1 MRGLNNA
8 DGNVHFV
15 VTGSI
20 HEPCF
25 QNANPRPDSELECR
39 VRRPGV
45 FVHTGICDAS
55 AAANLDAQHFVV
67 ASDEKNVLWIYD
79 RAKPGPVGSKA
90 VWEHLGI
97 GKKDESDIEAAAT
110 VGNRTYWITSHGR
123 NKDGEAAPS
132 RNQFFAS
139 EFETRA
145 GQIPT
150 LALVGKPYKNL
161 LKDLIADQQKFGK
174 YDFARASTLAPK
186 KAGALNI
193 EGLADTA
200 DGKLLIGFRNP
211 IPKGKALVIP
221 LNNPKALIEGG
232 NRAVK
237 ADFGEATELN
247 LDGRGIR
254 SIERVDGDYYIV
266 AGPFDDADPAAK
278 ALGFGLYKWT
288 GAANAPPVAL
298 SLPKLADFH
307 PESLMATGAD
317 KLQILSDDGKVGGT
331 ACKDRSKERRSFRSV
346 TVSK

>member
-1 MRGLNNA
+1 MNLTFKALTLALTAAWNTVFA
-8 DGNVHFV
+8 A
-15 VTGSI
+15 
-20 HEPCF
+20 P
-25 QNANPRPDSELECR
+25 Q
-39 VRRPGV
+39 V

-79 RAKPGPVGSKA
+79 RAKAPSVAAVK

-97 GKKDESDIEAAAT
+97 GEKDETDIEGAT
-110 VGNRTYWITSHGR
+110 TIGNRTYWITSHGR

-132 RNQFFAS
+132 RHQFFAS
-139 EFETRA
+139 EFEARA
-145 GQIPT
+145 GQIPA

-161 LKDLIADQQKFGK
+161 LGDLVADRKKFGK
-174 YDFARASTLAPK
+174 YDFARAATLAPK

-211 IPKGKALVIP
+211 IPHGMALVIP
-221 LNNPKALIEGG
+221 LNNPKALIDGAG
-232 NRAVK
+232 NPAVK
-237 ADFGEATELN
+237 AEFGEAIELN

-254 SIERVDGDYYIV
+254 SIERVDGEYYIV

-288 GAANAPPVAL
+288 GAANARPVAL
-298 SLPKLADFH
+298 TLPKLADFH
-307 PESLMATGAD
+307 PESLIATAAHT
-317 KLQILSDDGKVGGT
+317 LQILSDDGKVGGT
-331 ACKDRSKERRSFRSV
+331 ACKDRPKEKRSFRSV
-346 TVSK
+346 TVSR